1 MATFNI
7 DKTHSEAF
15 FQVRHLVTRV
25 RGRFTEFEGAVDLD
39 KDNPG
44 NSSVSI
50 TIQATSVDTG
60 EPDRDNHLRSADFF
74 DVEKFPTITFESTG
88 ISSKSDE
95 EYDVAGDLTIHGV
108 TRQITL
114 PVSFNGF
121 VKDPWGNERAGF
133 ESEIRINRKDYDLAW
148 NAVLETG
155 GLMVGDEVRIS
166 LAIQA
171 VGA

>member
-7 DKTHSEAF
+7 DKAHSEAF
-15 FQVRHLVTRV
+15 FQVRHLITRV
-25 RGRFTEFEGAVDLD
+25 RGRFTEFEGAVELD
-39 KDNPG
+39 RDNPN
-44 NSSVSI
+44 NSSVSL
-50 TIQATSVDTG
+50 TIQTASVDTG
-60 EPDRDNHLRSADFF
+60 EPDRDTHLRSADFF
-74 DVEKFPTITFESTG
+74 DVEKFPTLTFKSTG
-88 ISSKSDE
+88 ISGKSDE
-95 EYDVAGDLTIHGV
+95 EYDVSGDLTIHGV

-121 VKDPWGNERAGF
+121 AKDPWGNERAGF

-171 VGA
+171 VAA